1 MRIEERPRAS
11 GPHRLV
17 VEESDLARE
26 PAARLR
32 WMAETLFLIR
42 AFEEKA
48 LELKAKNLVNGPV
61 HTSIGQEAVAVG
73 AAWALRPT
81 DRVAGTHRAH
91 HQYLAKAT
99 SALAPDGSDPLE
111 GIPGAIAESVRVLLA
126 EVMGLRDGCCGGRGG
141 SMHLCEPAVGV
152 AGTNAIV
159 GGGIPMATGT
169 AWADLRA
176 GRDCVTVCF
185 FGDGALYQGTLHEAA
200 NLAALWKIPI
210 VYCIENN
217 GYAVGTSRR
226 ESCSARQLDD
236 VATAYGMRSLAVD
249 GMDPLA
255 VQRAVAHVRGEQQ
268 WLPCF
273 IEAETWRFFHHAGGT
288 PGSAYGYRSRED
300 EAAWIARDPVV
311 VFPARLRK
319 LGVLDEASERAL
331 REQAAE
337 CVSRAA
343 AACTETR
350 DGVLAVAERCWPDP
364 STLGTGLRNDA
375 RLRARPRSDFREA
388 AETACT
394 RTVAYVEAI
403 AEVTG
408 RWLEKDPRVVVL
420 GEEVANF
427 GGGAYGATKGLPDR
441 YPDRVIN
448 TPISEAGFTGLACG
462 AAMNGMRPVV
472 EIMFSSFALVA
483 ADQLFNQ
490 AGQLG
495 YVYGGKVSVPLV
507 ARTRV
512 AIGLGYGAQ
521 HSLDPAALF
530 CLFPGW
536 RVVAPA
542 TAFDYIG
549 LFNAAMMS
557 DSPTLIIEHQE
568 LYGRKFPVPEGPPD
582 HLVMPGKAAV
592 VRPGR
597 HVTVVCY
604 SATVP
609 QALEAAGELAREG
622 IEAEVVDLRTLDPAG
637 TDYGTLGESL
647 ARTGMLVVGEQ
658 APACGSIGPRIAAEC
673 VRRFFGSLDGPPS
686 FVAAPSVPMPVS
698 RRLELACI
706 PTAADIAAAARTA
719 ARRA

>member
-1 MRIEERPRAS
+1 MRVEERARTS
-11 GPHRLV
+11 GSHRLV
-17 VEESDLARE
+17 VEESDLSRE

-32 WMAETLFLIR
+32 WMAQALFLIR

-48 LELKAKNLVNGPV
+48 LELKAKDLVNGPV

-73 AAWALRPT
+73 AAWALRRG
-81 DRVAGTHRAH
+81 DKVAGTHRAH
-91 HQYLAKAT
+91 HQYLAKSVA
-99 SALAPDGSDPLE
+99 ALTPEGADPLDGLSE
-111 GIPGAIAESVRVLLA
+111 AVGEAVRVLLS

-141 SMHLCEPAVGV
+141 SMHLCDAKVGV

-159 GGGIPMATGT
+159 GGGIPMATGA
-169 AWADLRA
+169 AWADLRS
-176 GRDCVTVCF
+176 GKDSLTVCF

-210 VYCIENN
+210 IYFIENN
-217 GYAVGTSRR
+217 NYAVGTARR
-226 ESCSARQLDD
+226 DSCSARELDD
-236 VATAYGMRSLAVD
+236 VATAYGMPSLQVD
-249 GMDPLA
+249 GMDPF
-255 VQRAVAHVRGEQQ
+255 AVAAAVGHARDHGMP
-268 WLPCF
+268 PCF
-273 IEAETWRFFHHAGGT
+273 IEASTWRHFHHAGGT
-288 PGSAYGYRSRED
+288 PGSAYGYRTKEE
-300 EAAWIARDPVV
+300 EAAWLARDPVA
-311 VFPARLRK
+311 VFPALLKK
-319 LGVLDEASERAL
+319 LGVLDDKAERTL
-331 REQAAE
+331 RAQAAD

-343 AACTETR
+343 SACTETK
-350 DGVLAVAERCWPDP
+350 DGVLVVPERLWPEP
-364 STLGTGLRNDA
+364 STLEHGLRNDA
-375 RLRARPRSDFREA
+375 ALRSLPRSRFREA
-388 AETACT
+388 ADTECR
-394 RTVAYVEAI
+394 RTTTYVEAI

-408 RWLEKDPRVVVL
+408 RWLEKDSRVVVL

-427 GGGAYGATKGLPDR
+427 GGGAYGATKGLPAR
-441 YPDRVIN
+441 FPDRIVN

-462 AAMNGMRPVV
+462 AAMNGLRPVV

-495 YVYGGKVSVPLV
+495 YIYGGNVSVPLV

-521 HSLDPAALF
+521 HSMDPAALF

-542 TAFDYIG
+542 NAFDYIG
-549 LFNAAMMS
+549 LFNAAMLS

-568 LYGRKFPVPEGPPD
+568 LYGRKFLVPEGAPD

-592 VRPGR
+592 VRPG
-597 HVTVVCY
+597 HDVTVVGY
-604 SATVP
+604 SLTVS
-609 QALEAAGELAREG
+609 QALEAAQQLSLEG
-622 IEAEVVDLRTLDPAG
+622 IEAEVVDLRTLDADG
-637 TDYGTLGESL
+637 IDYETLGQSV
-647 ARTGMLVVGEQ
+647 AKTGMLVFAEQ
-658 APACGSIGPRIAAEC
+658 APACASIGPRIAAEC

-686 FVAAPSVPMPVS
+686 FVAGPSVPMPVS

-706 PTAADIAAAARTA
+706 PTTADIAAAVRAA